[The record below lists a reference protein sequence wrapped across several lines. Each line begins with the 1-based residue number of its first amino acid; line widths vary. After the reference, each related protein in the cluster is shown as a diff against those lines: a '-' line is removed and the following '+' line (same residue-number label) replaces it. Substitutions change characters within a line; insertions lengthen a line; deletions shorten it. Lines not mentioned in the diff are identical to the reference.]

1 MRPQHFVMLASAK
14 EELKSSECHVF
25 ANLVF
30 ISIRYRPERRVFKT
44 DPRNP
49 LPESPVWTLTGIR
62 CWVLIGFQKPG
73 ASQVLTSPPPPSYSL
88 LLGKHLPPVLCPP
101 LQPPRWHLP
110 QQAAYRWAGH
120 QGPRWNGR
128 VRGASWERGS
138 GGQSDTKAQCWKAA
152 RGWEQVT
159 RNGEK
164 TGG

>member
-1 MRPQHFVMLASAK
+1 MGFPQCACFCLRVLVGWPPVEKECETPAFVMLASAK

-30 ISIRYRPERRVFKT
+30 ISIRCGPERRVSKT

-73 ASQVLTSPPPPSYSL
+73 ASQVLTSPPPPSHSL

-101 LQPPRWHLP
+101 LQPPRLP
-110 QQAAYRWAGH
+110 AG
-120 QGPRWNGR
+120 GLDTR
-128 VRGASWERGS
+128 VP
-138 GGQSDTKAQCWKAA
+138 GGM
-152 RGWEQVT
+152 
-159 RNGEK
+159 
-164 TGG
+164 GG